1 MLVNLRGHRR
11 KGEWIMCISYVCF
24 FVVHMKIL
32 STVPLH
38 CKQLSLSFWWR
49 GNLFQLFLQNKIRFC
64 FNFVVIA
71 EDSDFFATFL

>member
-24 FVVHMKIL
+24 FVVHMKVL
-32 STVPLH
+32 SAVPLH

-49 GNLFQLFLQNKIRFC
+49 GESFSIVSSKQDKILLQFC
-64 FNFVVIA
+64 
-71 EDSDFFATFL
+71 SYC